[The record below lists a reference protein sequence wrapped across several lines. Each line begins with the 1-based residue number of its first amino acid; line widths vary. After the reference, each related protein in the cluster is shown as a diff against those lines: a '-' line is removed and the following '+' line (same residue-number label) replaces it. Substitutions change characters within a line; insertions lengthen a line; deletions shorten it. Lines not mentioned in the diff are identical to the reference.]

1 MKLGDVIREYRIKN
15 RMSMGDFAKK
25 SGISKP
31 YVSML
36 ESNKN
41 SRDGK
46 SIVPSITTL
55 QKISRAINISLNDLL
70 HMLDGN
76 QSIDLKP
83 DTLNDEQ
90 IELIKGYDSLDA
102 GGRKVIMD
110 MIGQLNFGNR
120 AVRKVARSSTV
131 TLSAEVERPA
141 AVARPLRLSRSSP
154 RIHFNNVRPEG
165 NVPSAVVK
173 AIGGLDSVKKI
184 TGVEVEAVGVL
195 AKTVG
200 VGKRMTVDK
209 PVISARS
216 FKDD

>member
-1 MKLGDVIREYRIKN
+1 MKN

-25 SGISKP
+25 SSISKP

-55 QKISRAINISLNDLL
+55 QKISRAINVSLNDLL
-70 HMLDGN
+70 HMLDDN

-120 AVRKVARSSTV
+120 AVRKV
-131 TLSAEVERPA
+131 EHRPA
-141 AVARPLRLSRSSP
+141 AVTRPLRFSRGVP
-154 RIHFNNVRPEG
+154 RVRFNSVRPEVK
-165 NVPSAVVK
+165 VPSAVLK
-173 AIGGLDSVKKI
+173 SASTEKI
-184 TGVEVEAVGVL
+184 TGVEVKEVKAVGVER
-195 AKTVG
+195 KSE
-200 VGKRMTVDK
+200 VGKREFAA
-209 PVISARS
+209 SS
-216 FKDD
+216 FKND

>member
-55 QKISRAINISLNDLL
+55 QKISRAINVSLNDLL
-70 HMLDGN
+70 HMLDSN

-90 IELIKGYDSLDA
+90 IELIKGYDSLND
-102 GGRKVIMD
+102 GGKKVIMD
-110 MIGQLNFGNR
+110 MIGQLNFG
-120 AVRKVARSSTV
+120 RSS
-131 TLSAEVERPA
+131 
-141 AVARPLRLSRSSP
+141 SRT
-154 RIHFNNVRPEG
+154 NGVVRPD
-165 NVPSAVVK
+165 AVGIST
-173 AIGGLDSVKKI
+173 AIIKPVGGLDSVKKI
-184 TGVEVEAVGVL
+184 TGVEVKEAKAVGVL

-200 VGKRMTVDK
+200 VEKR
-209 PVISARS
+209 IGC
-216 FKDD
+216 

>member
-55 QKISRAINISLNDLL
+55 QKISRAINVSLNDLL
-70 HMLDGN
+70 HMLDSN

-120 AVRKVARSSTV
+120 AVRKVARSS
-131 TLSAEVERPA
+131 
-141 AVARPLRLSRSSP
+141 AVARPLRLSRSAP
-154 RIHFNNVRPEG
+154 RIHFNNIRPEVK
-165 NVPSAVVK
+165 VPSAVVNS
-173 AIGGLDSVKKI
+173 ASAKKI

-200 VGKRMTVDK
+200 VGKRMAVDK